1 MKSINLNQ
9 LVKDTTNS
17 IGKPRREIIFHHDL
31 LENLFVIEADPRQIE
46 QRLLSLYANAAF
58 SMPSGGKIII
68 QTLNAT
74 NEDMT
79 GKLYDPKP
87 GNYVRLT
94 VTDTSLGMDKG
105 AQERIF

>member
-9 LVKDTTNS
+9 LVKDKTNS
-17 IGKPRREIIFHHDL
+17 IGKPRREIIFYHDL
-31 LENLFVIEADPRQIE
+31 SESLFVIEAEPRQIE
-46 QRLLSLYANAAF
+46 QMLLSLYANTAC

-68 QTLNAT
+68 QILNAT

-79 GKLYDPKP
+79 GKLYDPRP

-94 VTDTSLGMDKG
+94 VVDTSLGMDKG
-105 AQERIF
+105 TQERIF